1 MEVVYVKNHHP
12 CTFGSLVMA
21 LIFVIS
27 LGMYY
32 YFQFTILVSRG
43 NSSDFSLSLY
53 YYNSMISIGQGSDMG
68 LCELLSIFIPIV
80 HSGSGETTKVVA
92 ESCWTHY
99 EVNLSTVSF

>member
-1 MEVVYVKNHHP
+1 
-12 CTFGSLVMA
+12 
-21 LIFVIS
+21 
-27 LGMYY
+27 
-32 YFQFTILVSRG
+32 
-43 NSSDFSLSLY
+43 
-53 YYNSMISIGQGSDMG
+53 MISIGQGSDMG